1 MAGSYKDPQSTQ
13 PHRQSLCIQ
22 IELDL
27 TVNRLSDVSSLM
39 CQLMNVCTRPGSVFR
54 FPVHSEI
61 NRLLIERCFPVDASI
76 DDDQLTA
83 SPKCVPLV
91 LPVRIDRARLAC
103 ELIGEQ
109 STLECEPVK
118 YFPYDVSSD
127 AVGQGATEI
136 CVWVSGCLS
145 V

>member
-1 MAGSYKDPQSTQ
+1 M
-13 PHRQSLCIQ
+13 
-22 IELDL
+22 
-27 TVNRLSDVSSLM
+27 NRLSDVSSLM
-39 CQLMNVCTRPGSVFR
+39 CQLMNLCTRPGSVFR

-76 DDDQLTA
+76 DDDQLTT